1 MKEQMKIQ
9 WFKFRFAFSAVKVKK
24 IGCIISYMI
33 HWAKF
38 LLKTKISPMDLI
50 FKDDLNKY
58 FPKESI

>member
-1 MKEQMKIQ
+1 MKEQLKIQ
-9 WFKFRFAFSAVKVKK
+9 WFKFRFAFSAIKVKK
-24 IGCIISYMI
+24 LDVSYMI

-38 LLKTKISPMDLI
+38 LLETKISPMDHT